1 MDDLD
6 NKSYNSESGTPY
18 EPPQGHMEGDG
29 RYVPDFEDQQGN
41 TIPQHDVN
49 NGQASSYQNSSAM
62 DQQPYNSGNYAQQ
75 QNDPYGKSY
84 QNQSGYNPYGN
95 IRQYDS
101 PQYNNNQ
108 NYNGGYQ
115 QNYQYDQPAC
125 NNGYYGQQPYAQNV
139 RNDSGLAIASMVIAL
154 VNLIVFRTLL
164 SIIAVPLSI
173 IFAIVSL
180 VQKRSGKG
188 FAVTGIIV
196 SVISMILIGTV
207 IALFVKV
214 YPDFEYFA
222 ENQQQIITEYKED
235 GTIPEQYEKYND
247 PKYDKFW
254 KSMGLKDFNE
264 FFGMLIDKYISDYSY
279 DDYDYEFEEDYDHGI
294 TDLALRQHR
303 TKPA

>member
-6 NKSYNSESGTPY
+6 NKDYNSESGTPF
-18 EPPQGHMEGDG
+18 EPTIGDMEDDR
-29 RYVPDFEDQQGN
+29 RYVPGFEDQQGTSISQPDGN
-41 TIPQHDVN
+41 I
-49 NGQASSYQNSSAM
+49 GQAPTYQNGGMQQSSAP
-62 DQQPYNSGNYAQQ
+62 QQPYSGYNNEQQ
-75 QNDPYGKSY
+75 QYGQNGKSY
-84 QNQSGYNPYGN
+84 DNTGGYSPYGN

-115 QNYQYDQPAC
+115 QNYQYDQPAY
-125 NNGYYGQQPYAQNV
+125 NNGYYGQQPYA
-139 RNDSGLAIASMVIAL
+139 RNIQKDSGLAIASMVIAL

-164 SIIAVPLSI
+164 SIIAVPLSL

-180 VQKRSGKG
+180 AQKRSGKG
-188 FAVTGIIV
+188 FAITGIVV

-222 ENQQQIITEYKED
+222 QNQEKIITEYQED

-247 PKYDKFW
+247 PKYDKLW

-264 FFGMLIDKYISDYSY
+264 FFGMLIDKYISDYSN
-279 DDYDYEFEEDYDHGI
+279 DDYYYEFEEDYDHGI
-294 TDLALRQHR
+294 TDLAL
-303 TKPA
+303 T